1 MECCRRCLKDIVD
14 CRRITGNMT
23 TVLCLDLA
31 VAIHGARFCLV
42 CAQMW
47 LTLNPNDKAGTRK
60 LLKDAYE
67 LHSEILV
74 SKDKMSEH
82 VERLKEFGRR
92 NCRKVQVKIGIRWSS
107 IHF

>member
-1 MECCRRCLKDIVD
+1 
-14 CRRITGNMT
+14 
-23 TVLCLDLA
+23 
-31 VAIHGARFCLV
+31 
-42 CAQMW
+42 
-47 LTLNPNDKAGTRK
+47 
-60 LLKDAYE
+60 
-67 LHSEILV
+67 LV